1 MASFRARLRFP
12 HDGYFVVCQ
21 YLANQLGAV
30 GVADNRVY
38 DVRNAVD
45 TERFHPEKVP
55 EPLDDRFRRRLGAL
69 DDRPRLGFVGGL
81 HPEKG
86 LNDLAAAVERM
97 TTDPVVVVAGDGP
110 ERFQLEAQFGS
121 AGKFLGAVS
130 YEQMPALYHEFDA
143 FVLPS
148 HTEGLPR
155 VVLEAQATGTP
166 VVATRVGGVPE
177 VVSEGETGRL
187 VDPGEPIEL
196 ASVLNPLLT
205 DEAECRRLGDNGR
218 AAIESDLSWNALYD
232 RYERYLSRLVE

>member
-1 MASFRARLRFP
+1 
-12 HDGYFVVCQ
+12 
-21 YLANQLGAV
+21 
-30 GVADNRVY
+30 
-38 DVRNAVD
+38 
-45 TERFHPEKVP
+45 
-55 EPLDDRFRRRLGAL
+55 
-69 DDRPRLGFVGGL
+69 
-81 HPEKG
+81 
-86 LNDLAAAVERM
+86 
-97 TTDPVVVVAGDGP
+97 
-110 ERFQLEAQFGS
+110 
-121 AGKFLGAVS
+121 
-130 YEQMPALYHEFDA
+130 MPALYHEFDA